1 MMRHEALTLALE
13 LAIIAPSEAD
23 KDKAAALAD
32 SIAAGMPADEVEQ
45 CKAAA
50 LLAVEKRDQ

>member
-1 MMRHEALTLALE
+1 MTQHKSLTLALA

-32 SIAAGMPADEVEQ
+32 SIAASMTAEQVEQ
-45 CKAAA
+45 CKASA
-50 LLAVEKRDQ
+50 LLAVGSQN